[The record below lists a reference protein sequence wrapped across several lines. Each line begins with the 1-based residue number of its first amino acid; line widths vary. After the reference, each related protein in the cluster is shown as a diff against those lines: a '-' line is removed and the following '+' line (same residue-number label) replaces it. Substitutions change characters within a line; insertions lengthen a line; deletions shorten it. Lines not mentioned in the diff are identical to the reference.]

1 MRKYKLYG
9 FFLILIFTNGLS
21 AAQITNPNPLQ
32 EMRNLRAN
40 QQVNSAI
47 EVGRQYLEQFPKD
60 ADALLL
66 MGLLYYQKKEF
77 NTAKT
82 YLNRCLEISPDY
94 EDAKLALARIAI
106 IEKDYPVAEDLI
118 QELTLE
124 YSTDPRV
131 TTLAEKLSKAR
142 SKPEIKRISAI
153 PKIPKLKRKLISP
166 LPQMQ
171 QLRANNQ
178 LDKAIILG
186 EQYLK
191 DNPENADVLVLIGL
205 MHYQKKDYFAA
216 QRYLKRGLNIA
227 PQYID
232 AKIALIRIA
241 IIKKH
246 YLHAEELLDTI
257 PENNNFDE
265 RVQQVRKQLFAAR
278 KEEARKK
285 ISYIAPIPLIRPSIP
300 SPIAKMKELREQNK
314 PDAAITI
321 GKKYLKTYPKDAD
334 VMYFIGL
341 SYYQKQDFKQANNYL
356 EQALAIS
363 PNYLDVKVAII
374 QVAIA
379 EKNFK
384 KSAKLLQELKGQKP
398 YNHHLQKLQI
408 ALNKAI
414 YQAKIDKVNQAM
426 QKKHYQHAKFL
437 AEKLLTAN
445 PNDNEVRLK
454 LAIIYYQLKNY
465 PESATEYR
473 KVLASSPNSKPA
485 RIGLI
490 NTELAR
496 GRDREAL
503 VIAEDALA
511 SDPYDP
517 EYIVARNRIFHT
529 RHMHAFVAHE
539 AKRSLSFNEDN
550 EIAISQLQMI
560 DQLNPHLTHGLNAL
574 SADSEIDYISDLK
587 EVWQYTTAAFQ
598 RNEKWGALS
607 LSLNN
612 VTRFGTNANQGM
624 INVYP
629 IVNQLL
635 FFRVT
640 GGYANE
646 PVLFPT
652 YTVGG
657 EAYFSGWP
665 AELSAGLN
673 YYTILPQLRFLLY
686 TTSISKEIGDYWIS
700 FRPNFYRPLSG
711 RNSLLYTLSVIRYF
725 KSKDTY
731 IRLIGGS
738 GTSPD
743 LANLTTVDFL
753 VIRNNFIVGNIQF
766 PLFDHKLLVRIGG
779 DYQRWVFPQ
788 LNNRL
793 RNISGGQIGFTYRFE
808 DINNGRTRNR

>member
-1 MRKYKLYG
+1 M
-9 FFLILIFTNGLS
+9 
-21 AAQITNPNPLQ
+21 AAPPENTSPLQ

-40 QQVNSAI
+40 QKINEAI
-47 EVGRQYLEQFPKD
+47 AVGDKYLNTYPKD

-66 MGLLYYQKKEF
+66 MGLLYYQKQEF
-77 NTAKT
+77 HTAKR
-82 YLNRCLEISPDY
+82 YLYRSLEISPNY
-94 EDAKLALARIAI
+94 EDAKLALIRIAI
-106 IEKDYPVAEDLI
+106 IEKDYKFADNLI

-124 YSTDPRV
+124 YATDPRV
-131 TTLAEKLSKAR
+131 RSLAKKLKNAR
-142 SKPEIKRISAI
+142 PKPEVKRVSVI
-153 PKIPKLKRKLISP
+153 PKIPKLKPKLSNP
-166 LPQMQ
+166 LPTIR
-171 QLRANNQ
+171 QLRANHQ
-178 LDKAIILG
+178 LDKAIIIG
-186 EQYLK
+186 EHYLQQ
-191 DNPENADVLVLIGL
+191 NPQNADILVIMGL
-205 MHYQKKDYFAA
+205 MHYQNKDYFAA
-216 QRYLKRGLNIA
+216 QMYLERGLKIA
-227 PQYID
+227 PQYLD

-241 IIKKH
+241 IIKKYYQRAE
-246 YLHAEELLDTI
+246 YLLNSIGLKNQNDK
-257 PENNNFDE
+257 
-265 RVQQVRKQLFAAR
+265 RVLQVRKQLTAAL
-278 KEEARKK
+278 KEKNRLKL
-285 ISYIAPIPLIRPSIP
+285 SYIAPIPKVKPRIP
-300 SPIAKMKELREQNK
+300 SPVTEIRKLREENK
-314 PDAAITI
+314 LDEAIAI
-321 GKKYLKTYPKDAD
+321 GEKYLKSYPKDAD
-334 VMYFIGL
+334 VLYFVGL
-341 SYYQKQDFKQANNYL
+341 VFYQKQDFKQANNYL
-356 EQALAIS
+356 NQALVIS
-363 PNYLDVKVAII
+363 PNYLDVKIGLI
-374 QVAIA
+374 RVAIA

-384 KSAKLLQELKGQKP
+384 KSTELLKELKRQHQNNKDL
-398 YNHHLQKLQI
+398 NELQVT
-408 ALNKAI
+408 LNKAI
-414 YQAKIDKVNQAM
+414 YQAKIDAINQAM
-426 QKKHYQHAKFL
+426 QKKHYQHAKNL
-437 AEKLLTAN
+437 TQQLLISN
-445 PNDNEVRLK
+445 PGDNEIRLK

-465 PESATEYR
+465 PKSAKEYR
-473 KVLASSPNSKPA
+473 KVLASNPNSKPA

-517 EYIVARNRIFHT
+517 EYIVARNRVFHA

-539 AKRSLSFNEDN
+539 AKRSLSFAEDN
-550 EIAISQLQMI
+550 EIAISQLQMV
-560 DQLNPHLTHGLNAL
+560 DQLNPHLTHGLNAF

-657 EAYFSGWP
+657 EGYFSGGP

-725 KSKDTY
+725 KHKDTY

-766 PLFDHKLLVRIGG
+766 PLFDHKLLIRIGG